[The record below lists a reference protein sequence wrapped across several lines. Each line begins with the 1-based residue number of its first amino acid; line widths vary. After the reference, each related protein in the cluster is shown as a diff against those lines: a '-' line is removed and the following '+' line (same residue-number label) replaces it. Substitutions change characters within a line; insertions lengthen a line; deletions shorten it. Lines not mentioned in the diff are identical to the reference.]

1 MSQPRFWAK
10 TGKAD
15 FENGQPRYHPVICHL
30 ADTAAVAMEIVRSH
44 LSPVARQR
52 LADGLG
58 LPDDDSLVRF
68 CGFMAGSHDL
78 GKVSP
83 AFQFQVDPVGK
94 ALAGGELYDLWHR
107 IPELTRQKK
116 APHGVVTAKTL
127 PDFLIDELEL
137 KPTLANQ
144 LALIVGGHHG
154 FFPSADDIKKLDDD
168 LDGTKEDGVWWQR
181 KYSLEIFQQLL
192 EFVKLTPQDLPT
204 ECSSCDNAATIILA
218 GLTTVSDWIASNPD
232 EKIGFPYI
240 SDDKP
245 FEEYAKDL
253 RQRAKDVLKA
263 IGWTSLPTGKPL
275 SFAELF
281 PKIKEPRELQNRAE
295 AAAKTLTAPCLVLVE
310 ASMGEGK
317 TEAAFYLADYLQQ
330 GEGVGG
336 FYVGLP
342 TQATSNAMFER
353 VKKFLGTRYTPE
365 EFPDFIN
372 LTLSHSA
379 ATLKED
385 YQNSVCRLDYQ
396 EQVYDNDSNQ
406 RVVPREWHTN
416 RRRSLL
422 SPYGVGTVDQALM
435 GVLQSKWQFVRLFGL
450 AGRTVIV
457 DEIHAYD
464 LYTGTLLERFVEWLA
479 LLGSPVIALSATL
492 PSDTRKRLVNAY
504 AKGCEPKPRK
514 KSKRKQRSSHEVL
527 EIPKEDYPRITTYTP
542 QSKVQVTHFPPSPH
556 VKRDLYLHRVR
567 DEEWLGSLNERLED
581 SGGCVAVICSTVG
594 RAQEVF
600 QRLKDSGH
608 FSKDE
613 LGLFHGRFLFT
624 DREEIERN
632 CIIRFGEPN
641 NLQTKRPPKYVLV
654 ATQVIEQS
662 LDLDFDLMISDLAP
676 VDLLLQRS
684 GRLHRHAN
692 RKNRPA
698 LLKQPTLWLIEPEFD
713 ETGKADFKDS
723 GFIYDRYVL
732 LRTWLTLKLTLKNHT
747 SVLLPEAMDD
757 LIESVYTLEVP
768 PPKGLDTVQ
777 LEDWQNALKKHQQEQ
792 ESYED
797 LAKKVYI
804 PSAQGK
810 HKPNEFTRREEND
823 DDNTLMAVTR
833 LGEES
838 VTTIFLKRTP
848 SGLILPTS
856 NQTIFNPNQI
866 PSFSITRV
874 LLANS
879 TRISKKGL
887 VQKLKEQRDDQ
898 TKSDRPNKKW
908 TSALLKYCCYVELDE
923 NNQAQIDKWKISLD
937 PERGVVIDL
946 T

>member
-15 FENGQPRYHPVICHL
+15 FENVKPKYHPVICHL
-30 ADTAAVAMEIVRSH
+30 ADTAAVAMEIVEHH
-44 LSPVARQR
+44 LSSIAVQR
-52 LADGLG
+52 LCDGFG
-58 LPDDDSLVRF
+58 LSKESAIRF

-83 AFQFQVDPVGK
+83 AFQFQVSEV
-94 ALAGGELYDLWHR
+94 AEVLAGGKLYSDWLN
-107 IPELTRQKK
+107 LAVSTRQKK

-127 PDFLIDELEL
+127 PDFLVEIGVEQI
-137 KPTLANQ
+137 LANR
-144 LALIVGGHHG
+144 LAFIVGGHHG
-154 FFPSADDIKKLDDD
+154 FFPSADDINKLDEN
-168 LDGTKEDGVWWQR
+168 LDGTKKDGTWWLQ
-181 KYSLEIFQQLL
+181 KYSYKTFQQLL
-192 EFVKLTPQDLPT
+192 EFVGLTSPDLPT
-204 ECSSCDNAATIILA
+204 RCDNAATMILA

-232 EKIGFPYI
+232 KKTGFPYI
-240 SDDKP
+240 SDDKT
-245 FEEYAKDL
+245 FEEYSKDL
-253 RQRAKDVLKA
+253 NQRAQDVLKA

-281 PKIKEPRELQNRAE
+281 PQIEEPRELQKRAE
-295 AAAKTLTAPCLVLVE
+295 TAAKTLTAPCLVLVE

-317 TEAAFYLADYLQQ
+317 TEAAFYLADYMQQ
-330 GEGVGG
+330 REGVGG

-353 VKKFLGTRYTPE
+353 VKKFLGARYTPK

-385 YQNSVCRLDYQ
+385 YQDSVCRLDYQ

-504 AKGCEPKPRK
+504 AKGCEPKPSK
-514 KSKRKQRSSHEVL
+514 KLKRKDRSSQEVL

-542 QSKVQVTHFPPSPH
+542 QSKVQVNHFPPSSH
-556 VKRDLYLHRVR
+556 VKRELHLHWVK
-567 DEEWLGSLNERLED
+567 DEEWLESLNDKLKD
-581 SGGCVAVICSTVG
+581 SGGCVAIICSTVG
-594 RAQEVF
+594 RAQNVF
-600 QRLKDSGH
+600 QKLKNSGY
-608 FSKDE
+608 FREKE
-613 LGLFHGRFLFT
+613 LGLFHGRFLFA
-624 DREEIERN
+624 DRERIERD
-632 CIIRFGEPN
+632 CIVRFGEPN
-641 NLQTKRPPKYVLV
+641 NPQTDRPHRYVLV

-692 RKNRPA
+692 RRNRPA
-698 LLKQPTLWLIEPEFD
+698 PLKQPTLWLIEPEFD

-732 LRTWLTLKLTLKNHT
+732 LQTWLTLRDRS
-747 SVLLPEAMDD
+747 SVMLPGAMDD
-757 LIESVYTLEVP
+757 LIEAVYMLRNLP
-768 PPKGLDTVQ
+768 PENLVATQ
-777 LEDWQNALKKHQQEQ
+777 IADWQDALEKHQQEQ

-823 DDNTLMAVTR
+823 DDNTIMAVTR

-838 VTTIFLKRTP
+838 VTTIFLKRMP

-856 NQTIFNPNQI
+856 NKTIFNPNQT
-866 PSFSITRV
+866 PDFSMTRA

-908 TSALLKYCCYVELDE
+908 TSASLKYCCYVELDE
-923 NNQAQIDKWKISLD
+923 NNQTQIDKWKIFLN
-937 PERGVVIDL
+937 PERGVVINS